1 MGELEIKQTVPGV
14 KRSRKLSTR
23 VDLTPMVDLGF
34 LLITFFVFT
43 TTMDRST
50 VMNVNEPKE
59 DRKKTIIPNSCA
71 ITVFLN
77 GENRISYYEGMPEN
91 HPSLQQTSFANNGM
105 RQVLLNKKQ
114 RVGVATG
121 NPDSLI
127 LIIKPTAESSMQ
139 NFVDIMDEVA
149 ITGIRYYYVADIDEM
164 DRRLLK
170 RN

>member
-1 MGELEIKQTVPGV
+1 MAELEIKQKTPGV
-14 KRSRKLSTR
+14 KRSCKLSTH

-43 TTMDRST
+43 TTMDQST

-59 DRKKTIIPNSCA
+59 DSKKTIIPNSCA

-77 GENRISYYEGMPEN
+77 GGNGISYYEGMPEN
-91 HPSLQQTSFANNGM
+91 HPPVQHTSFADNGI

-149 ITGIRYYYVADIDEM
+149 IAGIKYYYVTDIEEM
-164 DRRLLK
+164 DNRLLK

>member
-1 MGELEIKQTVPGV
+1 
-14 KRSRKLSTR
+14 
-23 VDLTPMVDLGF
+23 
-34 LLITFFVFT
+34 
-43 TTMDRST
+43 
-50 VMNVNEPKE
+50 
-59 DRKKTIIPNSCA
+59 
-71 ITVFLN
+71 
-77 GENRISYYEGMPEN
+77 
-91 HPSLQQTSFANNGM
+91 M

-149 ITGIRYYYVADIDEM
+149 ITGIKYYYVADIDEM